1 MSISTWISE
10 FVHDLLQPKRIDRVV
25 PPRPPTDEEMARYLF
40 RQAILAEV
48 LSGEDSTYADKAMFV
63 LGPLAVNAAATWG
76 AQQGAQLHRQQ
87 AAGLNSGLGES

>member
-1 MSISTWISE
+1 MTFLNWINE

-25 PPRPPTDEEMARYLF
+25 PPRPPTDEEMVRYLF
-40 RQAILAEV
+40 RQAVLAEV
-48 LSGEDSTYADKAMFV
+48 LSGEDSTFADKAMFV

-87 AAGLNSGLGES
+87 TLGLNSGLDEQ